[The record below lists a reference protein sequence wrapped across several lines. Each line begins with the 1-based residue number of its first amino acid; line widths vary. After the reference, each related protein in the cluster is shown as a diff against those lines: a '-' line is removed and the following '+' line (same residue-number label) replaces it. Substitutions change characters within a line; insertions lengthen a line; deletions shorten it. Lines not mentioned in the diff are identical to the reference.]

1 MTLRPSRLTAPVV
14 ALALWATLSAQSPA
28 TKQAPP
34 TAKPPA
40 LTHVDEIRRY
50 IKRTWTTLTR
60 SPRDLARAAPD
71 PKMHKPDD
79 ATWAVYI
86 AADESRGAIQQRVT
100 AALKPADARRID
112 LRVLPSNPA
121 EIKEHGLLYVPK
133 AYVVPGGRFNEMYGW
148 DSYFIQVGLLR
159 DGEIALARDMA
170 DNFLYEIAHYGM
182 ILNANR
188 TYFLSRSQPP
198 FLTEMILGVY
208 EKTKDRAWLAAT
220 LPAIDQYY
228 AFWTT
233 GPHLVESTG
242 LSRYFDLGDGPAPE
256 VLADERDA
264 QGRTHY
270 DRVKEYYRTHD
281 IKDYDVARFYEAADD
296 RLTPLFYKGD
306 RSMRESGFDPSNRF
320 GPFSVD
326 ITDYAP
332 VCLNVLLFRME
343 EDAARMH
350 ALLGKTQTAATWR
363 ERASKRRALIDKYLW
378 DESSGLYLDY
388 NARTGSRRHYEFA
401 TTFYPLWAGIA
412 SPEQARAVH
421 GNLAKFEAP
430 GGILTSTQ
438 VTGSQWDAPY
448 GWAPLQMIGV
458 GGLRRY
464 GYVEDADRLARK
476 FVSLVIQE
484 FDAHGTIVEKYDLQ
498 KRTSDI
504 AAGIKFGY
512 SANQVGFGWTNAAV
526 LELLAGM
533 GTGGSPKASS
543 GELLVATRR

>member
-1 MTLRPSRLTAPVV
+1 MHTRSSRLV
-14 ALALWATLSAQSPA
+14 AFGLAFAILGSLGRAVEQASFPSAQPIA
-28 TKQAPP
+28 AVR
-34 TAKPPA
+34 
-40 LTHVDEIRRY
+40 HY
-50 IKRTWTTLTR
+50 IKDSWHTLTR
-60 SPRDLARAAPD
+60 SARDLPRAAPD
-71 PKMHKPDD
+71 PKMRRAPGKP
-79 ATWAVYI
+79 APVYL
-86 AADESRGAIQQRVT
+86 AADESRAATEEKLRAVLSPDDLQRIE
-100 AALKPADARRID
+100 LRPLPARAD
-112 LRVLPSNPA
+112 
-121 EIKEHGLLYVPK
+121 EIREHGLLYVPFP
-133 AYVVPGGRFNEMYGW
+133 YVVPGGRFNEMYGW

-159 DGEIALARDMA
+159 DGELELARNMT
-170 DNFLYEIAHYGM
+170 DNFVYEIAHYGM

-188 TYFLSRSQPP
+188 TYFLTRSQPP

-208 EKTKDRAWLAAT
+208 EKTNDRAWLAST

-233 GPHLVESTG
+233 GPHLLEQTG
-242 LSRYFDLGDGPAPE
+242 LSRYFDLGEGPAPE

-270 DRVKEYYRTHD
+270 DRVKEYYRTHT
-281 IKDYDVARFYEAADD
+281 IKDYDVARFYDAVDD
-296 RLTPLFYKGD
+296 SLTPLFYKGD

-332 VCLNVLLFRME
+332 VCLNVLLYRME
-343 EDAARMH
+343 EDAARIH
-350 ALLGKTQTAATWR
+350 TLLGRTPSAATWR
-363 ERASKRRALIDKYLW
+363 ERASKRRELIDRYLW
-378 DESSGLYLDY
+378 DEPSGLYLDY
-388 NARTGSRRHYEFA
+388 NTRTSSRRRYEFA

-412 SPEQARAVH
+412 SPAQARAVH
-421 GNLAKFEAP
+421 ANLAKFEAP

-448 GWAPLQMIGV
+448 GWAPLQMIAV
-458 GGLRRY
+458 AGLRRY

-484 FDAHGTIVEKYDLQ
+484 FDAHGIIVEKYDMQ

-512 SANQVGFGWTNAAV
+512 SANQAGFGWTNAAV

-533 GTGGSPKASS
+533 GTGGSPKAPS
-543 GELLVATRR
+543 GELVEAIRR